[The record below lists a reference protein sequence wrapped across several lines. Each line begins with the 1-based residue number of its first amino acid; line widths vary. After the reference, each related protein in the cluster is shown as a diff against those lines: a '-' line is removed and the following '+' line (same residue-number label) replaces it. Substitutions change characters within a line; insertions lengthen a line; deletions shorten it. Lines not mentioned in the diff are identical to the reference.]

1 MPETTERHKGLQPG
15 LQPCGVEENEER
27 VRPKPGGALANR
39 PWKEAVRIG
48 P

>member
-1 MPETTERHKGLQPG
+1 MPETTERHKGPK
-15 LQPCGVEENEER
+15 PCGVEENEER